1 VQQSGALRACDE
13 LAEAVGRIDPP
24 CGSAEAAALAA
35 RLGRELA
42 RTVWWRQ
49 YWVRERA
56 AALAACAE
64 RLGSDARRDGSGLDL
79 PAREIIRI
87 CRTLRLLLDDRGNR
101 WRAGVRGRA
110 ARDEGTHRG

>member
-1 VQQSGALRACDE
+1 MQRSGALRACDE
-13 LAEAVGRIDPP
+13 LAEAVSRVAPP
-24 CGSAEAAALAA
+24 CGATEAAALAA
-35 RLGRELA
+35 RLERELA
-42 RTVWWRQ
+42 GTDWWRQ

-56 AALAACAE
+56 AALAACAG
-64 RLGSDARRDGSGLDL
+64 RLGPDARRDGGGLEL

-87 CRTLRLLLDDRGNR
+87 CRTLRLLLDERGNR

>member
-1 VQQSGALRACDE
+1 MQEGGALRACDE
-13 LAEAVGRIDPP
+13 LAEAVSRAGPP
-24 CGSAEAAALAA
+24 CGAAEAAALAA
-35 RLGRELA
+35 RLARELA
-42 RTVWWRQ
+42 GTDWWRQ

-56 AALAACAE
+56 AALIACAE
-64 RLGSDARRDGSGLDL
+64 RLAPSAGGDGGLDL

-87 CRTLRLLLDDRGNR
+87 CRTLRLLLDERGNR